1 MENIARFLGWIEKL
15 TLPLARL
22 IIKYKQPL
30 SFCLLLAAFASLPII
45 FYPKLGKFAGEL
57 SWKILIAILVLSPV
71 ARITQLAILKNLM
84 PFRKEAG
91 ILMGFLALEHGIA
104 FVSKSGLP
112 FSSLFYFVGWFEKG
126 RPSLAFGSLA
136 LMLVIPLLLTSNRFA
151 MKILGINWKHIH
163 RLAYLI
169 LIFSA
174 LHVALIK
181 YDFFKA
187 GAVIIGYATLKILDM
202 RDFRLDWKKQN
213 NLSPSA
219 VLLSEK

>member
-1 MENIARFLGWIEKL
+1 MENITRFLGWIEKL
-15 TLPLARL
+15 TRPLAEL

-71 ARITQLAILKNLM
+71 ARITQLTILKNAML
-84 PFRKEAG
+84 FRKEAG

-104 FVSKSGLP
+104 FTSKSGLP
-112 FSSLFYFVGWFEKG
+112 FSSLFDFVGWLEKG
-126 RPSLAFGSLA
+126 HASLGFGSLA
-136 LMLVIPLLLTSNRFA
+136 LILTIPLLLTANRFA
-151 MKILGINWKHIH
+151 MKWLGIQWKHLH

-169 LIFSA
+169 LIFA
-174 LHVALIK
+174 AIHVALIK
-181 YDFFKA
+181 YAFLQS
-187 GAVIIGYATLKILDM
+187 GAIIFGYTVLKFLDM
-202 RDFRLDWKKQN
+202 RGFRLDRQKQN